1 MLFSSMIFLWCFL
14 PIVLIIN
21 YIISRV
27 LAKDEAKRIRV
38 KNGWLLLASI
48 VFYAWGGV
56 NYLFLMLACIVVNY
70 IGGWLID
77 SKSDSPEKGWGA
89 SKTVLIITI
98 VIDLAILFV
107 FKYSNM
113 VAGILKADN
122 WTEIVLPIG
131 ISFYTFQAMSYV
143 IDVYRKKAKV
153 QKNIFDF
160 ALYVSLFPQ
169 LIAGPIVKYSDI
181 SEQISVREESVD
193 LFYEGQRRF
202 CYGLGKKVLIAN
214 ICAQIV
220 DSIWAGD
227 IANMGAAVAWLG
239 AIAYTLQ
246 IYYDFSGYSDMAI
259 GIGRMLGFSLKE
271 NFNYPYVST
280 SVQEFWRRWHI
291 SLSGWFKEYVYIP
304 LGGNRKGITRTC
316 INLFIVFLLTGV
328 WHGAG
333 YTFIVWGV
341 LYGVV
346 LIIER
351 LWLSKLLEKNPAK
364 IVNYLYTMIIVI
376 FAWILFRS
384 DSIGQAVTYIG
395 SLFKP
400 RNTYMT
406 VESYLSMS
414 SILSILAGI
423 LFMGPVQLAYKKL
436 FADKNEKAH
445 ENGKEAVFVVDLICQ
460 ILVLVLAM
468 MMLIS
473 GTYNPFIYFRF

>member
-77 SKSDSPEKGWGA
+77 SKSDSPEKGWGS

-98 VIDLAILFV
+98 VINLAILFV

-351 LWLSKLLEKNPAK
+351 LWISKLLEKNPAK

-384 DSIGQAVTYIG
+384 DSIGQATTYIG

-414 SILSILAGI
+414 SILSISAGI
-423 LFMGPVQLAYKKL
+423 LFMGPIQLVYKKL
-436 FADKNEKAH
+436 FTDKNEKAH